1 MDEVVAQEHGERFVA
16 HVFRRA
22 EHGMAEAFRGALP
35 DRVDRGEL
43 VGLADEF
50 EPGGVAL
57 GLEHFLELGSP
68 VEVVLDGPLAAAGD
82 QQDVAD
88 PGGYR
93 FLHDVLDGRRVD
105 DRQHLLG
112 YRLGG
117 GQEPRSQARGGDDR
131 LPDHC

>member
-1 MDEVVAQEHGERFVA
+1 GEGLVTDVV
-16 HVFRRA
+16 RRA
-22 EHGMAEAFRGALP
+22 EHGMAEALRGALA
-35 DRVDRGEL
+35 DGVDRGEL
-43 VGLADEF
+43 AGPADEL

-57 GLEHFLELGSP
+57 GLEQFLELGSP
-68 VEVVLDGPLAAAGD
+68 VEVVLDGALAAAGD
-82 QQDVAD
+82 EQDVTE

-117 GQEPRSQARGGDDR
+117 GQEPRAHARGGDDR
-131 LPDHC
+131 LPDRC